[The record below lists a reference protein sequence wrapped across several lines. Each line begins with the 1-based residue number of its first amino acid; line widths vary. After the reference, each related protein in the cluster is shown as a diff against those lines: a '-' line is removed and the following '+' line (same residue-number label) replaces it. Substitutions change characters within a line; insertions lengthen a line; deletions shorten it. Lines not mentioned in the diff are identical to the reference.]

1 MSYIIVDSKSG
12 MDEMRDKMREKMMQH
27 GFRRMGGSP
36 GANRGG
42 DYRIGNYKDDKYEEG
57 YCEGYKHGFEDA
69 SKEMSGGVS
78 ELYEGSSRYG
88 RY

>member
-1 MSYIIVDSKSG
+1 
-12 MDEMRDKMREKMMQH
+12 MREKMMQH

-36 GANRGG
+36 GAYRGG
-42 DYRIGNYKDDKYEEG
+42 NYRGDFKEDKYEEG

-69 SKEMSGGVS
+69 EKEMSGGS
-78 ELYEGSSRYG
+78 DMFQSSSRYG

>member
-12 MDEMRDKMREKMMQH
+12 SDEMRDKMREKMMQH
-27 GFRRMGGSP
+27 GFRRMGGHRDS
-36 GANRGG
+36 
-42 DYRIGNYKDDKYEEG
+42 DYRMGNYKEDKYEEG

-69 SKEMSGGVS
+69 SREMSGGMS
-78 ELYEGSSRYG
+78 DMHESSSRYG